1 MPVALSL
8 TLMLLIF
15 GYGIATIIRKI
26 GTIDDDILGSIRAKK
41 RGKKKRAQF
50 PLKSSVMYPSVTR

>member
-1 MPVALSL
+1 
-8 TLMLLIF
+8 MLLIF